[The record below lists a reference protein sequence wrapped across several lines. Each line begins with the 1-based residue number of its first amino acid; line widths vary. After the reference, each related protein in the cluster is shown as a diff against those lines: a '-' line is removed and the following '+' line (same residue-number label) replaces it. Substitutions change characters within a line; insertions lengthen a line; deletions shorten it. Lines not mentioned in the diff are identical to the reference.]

1 MKAWFFCPENDMALA
16 DGGARYTP
24 PAGALA
30 VGRAGRLLP
39 MLWADEDD
47 MVIVPRREWQG
58 EATVMSADR
67 LRSLYGARG
76 RVVCEA
82 GLAEDADI
90 MPWGWSPYTRTL
102 LGETGI
108 SVEQMYDDIAL
119 ERIRGLS
126 HRRISVRINSLMSE
140 SGILLPPIPI
150 EVRALDEVIT
160 LSRDY
165 ARRGYRGV
173 VVKLPWSC
181 SSRGVAMGDCDRI
194 AALTS
199 QIEGMIRR
207 QGSVMVEPW
216 LERTADFA
224 LLFESDGEGRVAY
237 RAASTFVTDSAG
249 RYGGNVVAQQS
260 VIAEM
265 VGALPGGLIQ
275 AAETALSR
283 TIGRDYRGWLGMDM
297 MRYTYEGD
305 ERIAPCVEV
314 NLRMTMGVAAYLTAA
329 RMYADGLL
337 RDGERRLL
345 NVTPAGINLTK
356 IP

>member
-1 MKAWFFCPENDMALA
+1 M
-16 DGGARYTP
+16 
-24 PAGALA
+24 
-30 VGRAGRLLP
+30 
-39 MLWADEDD
+39 
-47 MVIVPRREWQG
+47 
-58 EATVMSADR
+58 
-67 LRSLYGARG
+67 
-76 RVVCEA
+76 VCEA
-82 GLAEDADI
+82 VGSDHAEI
-90 MPWGWSPYTRTL
+90 VPWGWSRYTRTL
-102 LGETGI
+102 LGEAGI
-108 SVEQMYDDIAL
+108 SPESVYDDESL
-119 ERIRGLS
+119 ERIRTLS
-126 HRRISVRINSLMSE
+126 HRSISVKVNSMIEAQGVS
-140 SGILLPPIPI
+140 IPPVP
-150 EVRALDEVIT
+150 VKTGSMDEVMT

-181 SSRGVAMGDCDRI
+181 SSRGVVMGDCDRI

-265 VGALPGGLIQ
+265 VGTLPGGLIQ

-283 TIGRDYRGWLGMDM
+283 TIGRDYRGWLGVDM

-337 RDGERRLL
+337 REGERRLL